1 MNNERAE
8 NNFIN
13 KFVTNLNKDLPYLEC
28 SVAFAF
34 LWNIQV
40 FPNKFQNLFTVYL
53 VYAYLVV
60 KID

>member
-8 NNFIN
+8 NDYIKRGFLTIS
-13 KFVTNLNKDLPYLEC
+13 NKDPHYLKC
-28 SVAFAF
+28 SMAF